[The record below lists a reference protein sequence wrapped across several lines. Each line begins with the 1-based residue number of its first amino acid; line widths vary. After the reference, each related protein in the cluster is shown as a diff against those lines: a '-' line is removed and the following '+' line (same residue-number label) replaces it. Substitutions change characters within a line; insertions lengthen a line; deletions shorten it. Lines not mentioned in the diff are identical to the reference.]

1 MDKKAVEEF
10 EKENNVIYV
19 SEIKYQGKKYIK
31 ALKSLKGGF
40 DYMYYEIVHEKSKEV
55 KENEIILGIKQNY
68 ENKPSNIIY

>member
-1 MDKKAVEEF
+1 MLF
-10 EKENNVIYV
+10 R
-19 SEIKYQGKKYIK
+19 SYIK

-40 DYMYYEIVHEKSKEV
+40 DYMYYEIVHEKAKEV